1 MIQIILTSI
10 CASLFFNTIHNLH
23 IKWRVNFKPF
33 SCGSCLASW
42 IAVILYMSPELI
54 LNIASVLFIS
64 GFLASVTETLIYKI
78 WN

>member
-10 CASLFFNTIHNLH
+10 CASLFFTTIHNLH
-23 IKWRVNFKPF
+23 RKWGINFKPF

-42 IAVILYMSPELI
+42 IGVILYFTPELI

-64 GFLASVTETLIYKI
+64 GVLAAIAETLIYKI

>member
-1 MIQIILTSI
+1 MTQIIITSI

-23 IKWRVNFKPF
+23 RKWGLNFKPF
-33 SCGSCLASW
+33 SCGSCLAAW
-42 IAVILYMSPELI
+42 IGVLLYFTPELI

-64 GFLASVTETLIYKI
+64 GFLASIVETLIYKI

>member
-10 CASLFFNTIHNLH
+10 CASLFFTTIHNLH
-23 IKWRVNFKPF
+23 RKWGVNFKPF

-42 IAVILYMSPELI
+42 IGVLLYFAPELI

-64 GFLASVTETLIYKI
+64 GVLAVIIETLIYKI

>member
-1 MIQIILTSI
+1 MIQIIITSV
-10 CASLFFNTIHNLH
+10 CASLFFTTIHNLH
-23 IKWRVNFKPF
+23 IKWKINFKPF

-42 IAVILYMSPELI
+42 VAVVLYFSPQLI

-64 GFLASVTETLIYKI
+64 GFIAPILETLIYKI

>member
-10 CASLFFNTIHNLH
+10 CASLFFITIHNLH
-23 IKWRVNFKPF
+23 RKWGVNFKPF

-42 IAVILYMSPELI
+42 IAVLLYFAPELI

-64 GFLASVTETLIYKI
+64 GVLAAIAETLIYKI

>member
-10 CASLFFNTIHNLH
+10 CASLFFTTIHNLH
-23 IKWRVNFKPF
+23 RKWGLNFKPF

-42 IAVILYMSPELI
+42 IAVVLYFTPELI
-54 LNIASVLFIS
+54 LNISSVLFIS
-64 GFLASVTETLIYKI
+64 GVFAAIVETLIYKI

>member
-10 CASLFFNTIHNLH
+10 CASLFFTTIHNLH
-23 IKWRVNFKPF
+23 RKWRLNFKPF

-42 IAVILYMSPELI
+42 IAVILYFTPELI
-54 LNIASVLFIS
+54 VNIASVLFIS
-64 GFLASVTETLIYKI
+64 GVLAAIIETLIYKI

>member
-1 MIQIILTSI
+1 MIQIILTSV
-10 CASLFFNTIHNLH
+10 CASLFFTTIHNLH
-23 IKWRVNFKPF
+23 RKWGINFKPF

-42 IAVILYMSPELI
+42 VGIVLYFSPELI

-64 GFLASVTETLIYKI
+64 GVVAAIIETLIYKI

>member
-1 MIQIILTSI
+1 MIQIILTSV
-10 CASLFFNTIHNLH
+10 CASLFFITIHNLH
-23 IKWRVNFKPF
+23 RKWRVNFKPF

-42 IAVILYMSPELI
+42 VAVILYFSPELI

-64 GFLASVTETLIYKI
+64 GVVAAITETLIYKI

>member
-10 CASLFFNTIHNLH
+10 CASLFFITIHNLH
-23 IKWRVNFKPF
+23 RKWRINFKPF

-42 IAVILYMSPELI
+42 IGVILYFTPELI

-64 GFLASVTETLIYKI
+64 GVLAAIAETLIYKI